1 MNLQEAK
8 RIANIRFD
16 WEAHTSESR
25 AAEQTLKSRFG
36 NEKEKGRNK
45 MTEYTLSQ
53 WLLFFYIYCFLGW
66 VWESAYVSVCE
77 RKLVNRGFLK

>member
-1 MNLQEAK
+1 MILQVAK

-36 NEKEKGRNK
+36 NEKEKGKRAGQSRVG
-45 MTEYTLSQ
+45 MVE
-53 WLLFFYIYCFLGW
+53 
-66 VWESAYVSVCE
+66 
-77 RKLVNRGFLK
+77 